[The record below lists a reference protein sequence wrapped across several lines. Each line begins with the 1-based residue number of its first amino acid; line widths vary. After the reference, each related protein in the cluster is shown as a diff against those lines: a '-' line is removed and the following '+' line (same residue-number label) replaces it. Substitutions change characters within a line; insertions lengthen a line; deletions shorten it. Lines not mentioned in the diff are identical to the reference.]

1 MRKALATTKV
11 VGRDTT
17 WCGPVSKTQAMA
29 RAIVTGCGKDDNG
42 ARMLFYKL
50 PDGEGVYGAVE
61 EVRAWDLVHMAGL
74 GLLFHKSALFKIPRG
89 SNLNVIH

>member
-61 EVRAWDLVHMAGL
+61 EVRAWHTGRPP
-74 GLLFHKSALFKIPRG
+74 SG
-89 SNLNVIH
+89 SVETINVPVPCSNII